1 MYKKLFINDF
11 KKNPWNNLILLL
23 FMALSVTLGVSVFF
37 VSSQLFTSITT
48 MYETAKPPHFLQM
61 HKGELNQ
68 ADIDEFNST
77 YPGME
82 HWQTVPMID
91 VYGDEIIIL
100 HKESE
105 LFSLA
110 DCRLDISLVK
120 QNQEYDVLLN
130 ENRKPLEIKK
140 GEIGVPVIL
149 LEKYQIEIGDVIW
162 LQSGDVKK
170 EFAVTEFVYDGQM
183 NSTLCS
189 STRFLLSDEDFAE
202 LFGNIGETEYLIEAY
217 FTDSSMATD
226 YQTAYEQKDLPK
238 DGQAITYVMIFL
250 LSAMTDIM
258 MAMVFLLVGI
268 LLIVIA
274 LMVLR
279 YTILTTIEEDKR
291 EIGTMKAV
299 GVPYVGIR
307 KLYLDKVR
315 ILMIFGCVIGYFAA
329 FCMSNFLFD
338 HMSRTFGKQPL
349 SIGTLMLGVLV
360 CVVIYGIIL
369 FFAGRVLKHIR
380 KATIVDT
387 LVTEKSFGKG
397 RNGYRL
403 IGLFMILVSFLTIV
417 PNLMVHTMKEKA
429 FMTYMGCSVHDI
441 LLEVEQGES
450 IEERKNT
457 AQVLLENEVKND
469 AVTNYTV
476 FRKVRLQAMD
486 SEGEL
491 QGIHIDTGEGAG
503 DGLQYVSGGNPKN
516 ETDIALSCLMAQSL
530 GKELG
535 DEVLLIENHEVQTFY
550 VCGIYQDVTSGGRT
564 AKAIHDFKGT
574 EAEKYDFL
582 IDVNAAKIGEQQM
595 EGWRQAL
602 GKGVSIEYMEEFLG
616 QTLGGITIQVQTA
629 AMIAFW
635 IGIGLIILIAALFLK
650 LRMVS
655 EANFFAVKKAI
666 GIPYQQ
672 ICLQELYP
680 ILKAGG
686 TGCVNGVFLSVFFGD
701 DVVSMMF
708 AVLGLGIEKL
718 KFISL
723 PIEICVM
730 IPIVLLLVLSAV
742 TWLACRQM
750 KGIMIAEHLNE

>member
-1 MYKKLFINDF
+1 
-11 KKNPWNNLILLL
+11 
-23 FMALSVTLGVSVFF
+23 MAS
-37 VSSQLFTSITT
+37 
-48 MYETAKPPHFLQM
+48 
-61 HKGELNQ
+61 
-68 ADIDEFNST
+68 
-77 YPGME
+77 
-82 HWQTVPMID
+82 
-91 VYGDEIIIL
+91 
-100 HKESE
+100 
-105 LFSLA
+105 
-110 DCRLDISLVK
+110 
-120 QNQEYDVLLN
+120 
-130 ENRKPLEIKK
+130 
-140 GEIGVPVIL
+140 
-149 LEKYQIEIGDVIW
+149 
-162 LQSGDVKK
+162 
-170 EFAVTEFVYDGQM
+170 
-183 NSTLCS
+183 
-189 STRFLLSDEDFAE
+189 
-202 LFGNIGETEYLIEAY
+202 
-217 FTDSSMATD
+217 
-226 YQTAYEQKDLPK
+226 
-238 DGQAITYVMIFL
+238 
-250 LSAMTDIM
+250 
-258 MAMVFLLVGI
+258 
-268 LLIVIA
+268 
-274 LMVLR
+274 
-279 YTILTTIEEDKR
+279 
-291 EIGTMKAV
+291 
-299 GVPYVGIR
+299 
-307 KLYLDKVR
+307 
-315 ILMIFGCVIGYFAA
+315 
-329 FCMSNFLFD
+329 CMSNFLFD

-369 FFAGRVLKHIR
+369 FFAGRVLKQIR
-380 KATIVDT
+380 RATIVDT

-397 RNGYRL
+397 QNGYRL
-403 IGLFMILVSFLTIV
+403 IGLFMVLVSFLTIV
-417 PNLMVHTMKEKA
+417 PNLMVSTMKEKE

-530 GKELG
+530 GKKLG

-564 AKAIHDFKGT
+564 AKAVHDFIGT

-582 IDVNAAKIGEQQM
+582 IDVNAAKIGEQQI
-595 EGWRQAL
+595 EGWRQVL

-655 EANFFAVKKAI
+655 EANFFAVKKVM

-686 TGCVNGVFLSVFFGD
+686 AGCVIGIFLSVFFGD

-718 KFISL
+718 KFLSL
-723 PIEICVM
+723 PIEICVL
-730 IPIVLLLVLSAV
+730 IPILLLLVLSAV
-742 TWLACRQM
+742 TCLACRQI